1 MTHCLLSCLD
11 KSFALSV
18 KGCSERDYVI
28 PTLIK
33 GHHTL
38 PQGEEEALLD
48 SPCEQGKGHQ
58 GG

>member
-1 MTHCLLSCLD
+1 MWKGDQPSAANDILSALMFGQN
-11 KSFALSV
+11 FALSV
-18 KGCSERDYVI
+18 KGCSEQDYVI

-48 SPCEQGKGHQ
+48 S
-58 GG
+58 